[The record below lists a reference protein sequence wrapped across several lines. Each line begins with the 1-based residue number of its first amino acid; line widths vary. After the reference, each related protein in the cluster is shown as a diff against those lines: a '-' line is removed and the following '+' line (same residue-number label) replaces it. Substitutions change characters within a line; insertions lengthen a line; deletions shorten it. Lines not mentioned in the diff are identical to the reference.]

1 MGDLLKLK
9 LGSKLMKGILTGILK
24 KQIKNKFDIDAEIQ
38 INDLDVSVENG
49 KAHLHIDVDGDLTG
63 DDLAKL
69 IKNLM

>member
-9 LGSKLMKGILTGILK
+9 LGSIIMKGVITGFLK
-24 KQIKNKFDIDAEIQ
+24 KQIKNKFDAEVEIQ

-49 KAHLHIDVDGDLTG
+49 KAHLHIDIDGDLTG
-63 DDLAKL
+63 DELAKL